1 MRVRTEF
8 NMFDTISMASTL
20 KDGYRKL
27 FEKADLYSSL
37 DGFTPETVENKLMD
51 LYHRL
56 REAQENE
63 TSVE

>member
-1 MRVRTEF
+1 
-8 NMFDTISMASTL
+8 MFDTISMATTL
-20 KDGYRKL
+20 KDGYRKV

-37 DGFTPETVENKLMD
+37 GGFTPETVENKLMD